1 MSAGQAWTGYAT
13 PTHTNNQ
20 YPVPMS
26 ITQSGAATST
36 YGQAGHRYSTEH
48 LVFGKYTYEKKNEGL
63 DYEGND
69 VGELFTAD
77 MELCA
82 KNCNSIDNCVGV
94 AVAVLEGRC
103 WLKSA
108 FEGTGVQRARTN
120 YVKTTASA
128 ALVAA
133 HAELKVCSCLF
144 LLPCKPF

>member
-1 MSAGQAWTGYAT
+1 M
-13 PTHTNNQ
+13 
-20 YPVPMS
+20 
-26 ITQSGAATST
+26 
-36 YGQAGHRYSTEH
+36 
-48 LVFGKYTYEKKNEGL
+48 FGKYTYEKKNEGL